1 MKPGLD
7 ILMKLLFAEVVKMK
21 MTTAL
26 QEEAQ
31 ILGYIWDNLEHQLV
45 NAGLIKRE

>member
-1 MKPGLD
+1 MQ
-7 ILMKLLFAEVVKMK
+7 

-31 ILGYIWDNLEHQLV
+31 ILGYIWDNLEHELV
-45 NAGLIKRE
+45 SAGLIEREY